1 MRLIILI
8 AGLMLTTH
16 AMADEK
22 PTSAAKELDKS
33 STKLLS
39 TSSPNDQD
47 DATES
52 GDRGVVSPRDAA
64 SGMATGKRQHAAP
77 PSDGGD
83 YNSSRS
89 NKTHAPAT
97 TCTDGMD
104 NDCDGVA
111 DATPANHNT
120 TRANRTLRSAPQSD
134 GNSGG
139 TRAQDYN
146 SSRSNTTTAILDT
159 DSDNDSLEEVRC
171 SRVSDECVDAGNG
184 DDPVVRKKPGK
195 R

>member
-1 MRLIILI
+1 MRLITLI
-8 AGLMLTTH
+8 AGLILATH

-22 PTSAAKELDKS
+22 PASVAKELDKS
-33 STKLLS
+33 SPQLLS
-39 TSSPNDQD
+39 TSSPNDAD
-47 DATES
+47 EVAAEKASGLHAEGIVHRDVATREREK
-52 GDRGVVSPRDAA
+52 G
-64 SGMATGKRQHAAP
+64 SGMATGR
-77 PSDGGD
+77 
-83 YNSSRS
+83 R
-89 NKTHAPAT
+89 THAPV
-97 TCTDGMD
+97 CTDGMD
-104 NDCDGVA
+104 NDCDGVS

-120 TRANRTLRSAPQSD
+120 TRANRTLRSAPQSS

-146 SSRSNTTTAILDT
+146 SSRSNTTTAKLDT
-159 DSDNDSLEEVRC
+159 DSDDDSLEEVRC

>member
-1 MRLIILI
+1 
-8 AGLMLTTH
+8 MLATH

-22 PTSAAKELDKS
+22 PTSVAKELDKS
-33 STKLLS
+33 STNLPS
-39 TSSPNDQD
+39 TASPNDPD

-77 PSDGGD
+77 PPGGGD
-83 YNSSRS
+83 
-89 NKTHAPAT
+89 
-97 TCTDGMD
+97 
-104 NDCDGVA
+104 
-111 DATPANHNT
+111 ANHNT

-159 DSDNDSLEEVRC
+159 DSDDDTLEEVRC